1 MELQP
6 KQQQKDKTKQNKT
19 KQKDDNNLQINLQED
34 IYYICFKKTLV
45 LTKKQLFVREGYL
58 QWFATR
64 THQSAT
70 KEMAILQEYNINVQ
84 FIITHW
90 PDTINK
96 GMSQGVII
104 TKVNHHKT
112 NLVIKM
118 DLKITFNNLKNSV
131 MRIAW

>member
-58 QWFATR
+58 Q
-64 THQSAT
+64 
-70 KEMAILQEYNINVQ
+70 
-84 FIITHW
+84 
-90 PDTINK
+90 
-96 GMSQGVII
+96 
-104 TKVNHHKT
+104 
-112 NLVIKM
+112 
-118 DLKITFNNLKNSV
+118 
-131 MRIAW
+131 